1 MPNTQSAKK
10 RLRQDAKRR
19 TINRSVKTSLRKQI
33 RKVREAVAAG
43 DTEKA
48 DAELRLAAQKLD
60 KAGARNTIHAN
71 KAARLKSRLS
81 SAVKAAKGK

>member
-19 TINRSVKTSLRKQI
+19 LINRGVKTSLRKQI

-43 DTEKA
+43 DGEKA
-48 DAELRLAAQKLD
+48 DAEFKLAAQKLD
-60 KAGARNTIHAN
+60 KAGSRRAIHPN

-81 SAVKAAKGK
+81 AHVKAVKGK